1 MRVVWSPLALDRA
14 AEAAKYIARDGPEVA
29 GAWVDGLFDVVGKL
43 VQFPR
48 RGRVV
53 PEVGRPEIGELL
65 YEGYRVVYRVD
76 QKQVL
81 VLTVRHQ
88 RRRFTEAALEGE

>member
-1 MRVVWSPLALDRA
+1 MRVVWSPLSLDRA

-29 GAWVDGLFDVVGKL
+29 AAWVDGLFDVVGKL

-53 PEVGRPEIGELL
+53 PEVGRPEIRELL
-65 YEGYRVVYRVD
+65 YKGYRVVYRVD

>member
-29 GAWVDGLFDVVGKL
+29 AAWADGLFDVVGKL

-53 PEVGRPEIGELL
+53 PEVGRPEIRELL

-88 RRRFTEAALEGE
+88 RRRFTEAALEGG

>member
-14 AEAAKYIARDGPEVA
+14 AEAAKYIARAGPEVA
-29 GAWVDGLFDVVGKL
+29 AAWVDGLFDIVGKL

-53 PEVGRPEIGELL
+53 PEVGRPEIRELL

-81 VLTVRHQ
+81 VLTVRQQ

>member
-29 GAWVDGLFDVVGKL
+29 AAWVDGLFDIVGKL

-53 PEVGRPEIGELL
+53 PEVGRPEIRELL
-65 YEGYRVVYRVD
+65 YKGYRVVYRVD

>member
-1 MRVVWSPLALDRA
+1 M
-14 AEAAKYIARDGPEVA
+14 
-29 GAWVDGLFDVVGKL
+29 DGLFDVVGKL

-53 PEVGRPEIGELL
+53 PEVGRPEIRELL

-81 VLTVRHQ
+81 LLTVRHQ
-88 RRRFTEAALEGE
+88 RRRFTEATLGE

>member
-1 MRVVWSPLALDRA
+1 VRVIWSPLALDRA
-14 AEAAKYIARDGPEVA
+14 AEATKYIARDRPEVA
-29 GAWVDGLFDVVGKL
+29 AAWVDGLFDLVGKL

-53 PEVGRPEIGELL
+53 PEVGRPEIRELL

>member
-29 GAWVDGLFDVVGKL
+29 AAWVDGLFDVVGKL

-53 PEVGRPEIGELL
+53 PEVGRPEIRELL
-65 YEGYRVVYRVD
+65 YKGYRVVYRVD